1 MTLVATFD
9 QFQGFSNR
17 IKNIVS
23 CYRMS
28 ENVEIMWDSVV
39 SKHRNQ
45 IDISIL
51 DYFPNLVLTDT
62 IEGKQTR
69 IGWRLEVFD
78 DDLPDNFEEDENIA
92 KSICSSNGKGI
103 DFEYQRI
110 PQKVKDSY
118 VDCFKK
124 LNINPKI
131 LELVDSFSQKEFETD
146 TISVHIRSW
155 FDCGQRKQMFY
166 NIQKFFD
173 IMDQYQYGKFFI
185 AIDDQSILPEIKN
198 RYGENRI
205 ITYPYPNEYIGFV
218 DQLLLSKNYELIAS
232 PTSTFSEVAWWFSEC
247 KSNVKVA
254 WNY

>member
-28 ENVEIMWDSVV
+28 DDVEILWDKVV
-39 SKHRNQ
+39 SRCRNQ

-51 DYFPNLVLTDT
+51 DYFPNLKLTDT
-62 IEGKQTR
+62 IEGKESR

-78 DDLPDNFEEDENIA
+78 DDLPEGFEEDKNLS
-92 KSICSSNGKGI
+92 KSTCSSNGQGI

-118 VDCFKK
+118 IQCFKK
-124 LNINPKI
+124 LDINPII
-131 LELVDSFSQKEFETD
+131 LEMVNSFSEKEFDQD

-155 FDCGQRKQMFY
+155 FDCGQRQNMFY

-173 IMDQYQYGKFFI
+173 IMDQYEYGKFFI
-185 AIDDQSILPEIKN
+185 ATDDQSILPEIKL
-198 RYGENRI
+198 RYGESRI
-205 ITYPYPNEYIGFV
+205 ITYPYPDEYIGFV
-218 DQLLLSKNYELIAS
+218 DQLLLSKNNELIAS